1 MSMKLEERAQ
11 QVWPILTQAARNRQL
26 LTYTQVA
33 ERIGMAPQGMGQI
46 LARIMWYCDQNGLPP
61 LTVLVVQ
68 RETGKP
74 GPGLT
79 TTGDVDRDREAVFER
94 NWDAQLP
101 PAASDFAAAAAAA
114 TSRRADFS

>member
-1 MSMKLEERAQ
+1 MKLEQRAQ
-11 QVWPILTQAARNRQL
+11 QVWPILTAAARNRQL

-33 ERIGMAPQGMGQI
+33 DRIGMATQGMGQI

-68 RETGKP
+68 KETGKP

-79 TTGDVDRDREAVFER
+79 TIGDTDKDREAVFER

-101 PAASDFAAAAAAA
+101 PTASDFADAAAEGS
-114 TSRRADFS
+114 SRSADSS